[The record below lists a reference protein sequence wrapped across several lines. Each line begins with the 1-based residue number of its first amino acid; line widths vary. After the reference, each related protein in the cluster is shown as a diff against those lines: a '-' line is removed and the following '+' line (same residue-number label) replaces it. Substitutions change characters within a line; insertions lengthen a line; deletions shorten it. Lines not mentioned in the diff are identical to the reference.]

1 MIFQDPRALITN
13 PKLVIC
19 DEPVSMLDATVQAQ
33 VLDLM
38 LELKQEFNLTYLF
51 ITHDLSVA
59 RFLCDRI
66 AVMNQGKIVELGQ
79 TQDIFTNP
87 QHPYT
92 QTLLAA
98 APQIS

>member
-38 LELKQEFNLTYLF
+38 LEVNYL
-51 ITHDLSVA
+51 
-59 RFLCDRI
+59 
-66 AVMNQGKIVELGQ
+66 
-79 TQDIFTNP
+79 
-87 QHPYT
+87 
-92 QTLLAA
+92 LLE
-98 APQIS
+98 